1 MRRRDREVLERAEI
15 LGIIEAAD
23 HCVLAMVDE
32 TGPEP
37 LPYAVALNYGF
48 EPSRDAS
55 LSDTFWFHAA
65 SDGRKL
71 DVIRRNPN
79 VCVELDCQ
87 HEPVVSP
94 VACSWGMKYASVI
107 ATGCATIVEDACEK
121 ERGLDCLMRHYVRQW
136 RASLASLADAPK
148 TESQLFGNYQSS
160 VLGRTVVIR
169 VDVAT
174 MTAKRKG

>member
-23 HCVLAMVDE
+23 HCVLAMVNE
-32 TGPEP
+32 TGPEL

-48 EPSRDAS
+48 EPAPDES
-55 LSDTFWFHAA
+55 LTGIFWFHSAA
-65 SDGRKL
+65 HGRKL

-79 VCVELDCQ
+79 VCIELDCD

-94 VACSWGMKYASVI
+94 LACNWGMKYASVI
-107 ATGCATIVEDACEK
+107 ATGRATIVEDARER
-121 ERGLDCLMRHYVRQW
+121 ERGLDCLMRHYMKQW
-136 RASLASLADAPK
+136 RAPLAIASAAAN
-148 TESQLFGNYQSS
+148 TEGQLLGNYQPS
-160 VLGRTVVIR
+160 VLDRTVVIR

-174 MTAKRKG
+174 MTAKRKR